1 MGSLERGY
9 EADIVVFDACDYREI
24 PYRFGWNPVSRV
36 YKKGR
41 EVWSKRP
48 VVED

>member
-1 MGSLERGY
+1 MRRISWYLTR
-9 EADIVVFDACDYREI
+9 AITAEI